1 MTRRTLASLA
11 CVGALPYLARIES
24 SETHLLHP
32 RMLSLLSGSLEGQT
46 LCFEQLRTEG
56 SLEKVQRLVSLK
68 TVNLELERWLSG

>member
-1 MTRRTLASLA
+1 
-11 CVGALPYLARIES
+11 
-24 SETHLLHP
+24 
-32 RMLSLLSGSLEGQT
+32 MLSLLSGSLEGQT